1 MSVHRLRASDAVD
14 RRPPAKA
21 VRRIAATISVAV
33 VTEDPGDVDRVRL
46 AFEREGVAAF
56 VEAGGRTRLDLDE
69 LERRPAAV
77 VLIGA
82 DVESAILEAHGVRRR
97 VPGVHVVL
105 VLAPGAER
113 HARHVLG
120 GGVDGVVLEP
130 DLEVSLPLV
139 VRSAFA
145 GQISVPRS
153 MRYGV
158 ELPAF
163 SHRER
168 QILRLVAAGSTNDEI
183 ARRLYLSKSTVGGH
197 LTAIFRRLGVRSRE
211 DVVALI
217 LDADE
222 SVRRLLLGI
231 DLQPGDRRDEAV

>member
-1 MSVHRLRASDAVD
+1 MTVHRLHPSDAAE

-21 VRRIAATISVAV
+21 LRRIAATIDVAV
-33 VTEDPGDVDRVRL
+33 VTEHPGDVDRVRL
-46 AFEREGVAAF
+46 AFEREGIAAF
-56 VEAGGRTRLDLDE
+56 VEAGGRTRLDLDD
-69 LERRPAAV
+69 LERRPGAV
-77 VLIGA
+77 VLIST
-82 DVESAILEAHGVRRR
+82 DVERAIVEAHGVRRR

-105 VLAPGAER
+105 VLPPGAER
-113 HARHVLG
+113 HARQVLG

-130 DLEVSLPLV
+130 ELELSLPLV

-145 GQISVPRS
+145 GQLSVPRS

-168 QILRLVAAGSTNDEI
+168 QILRLVAAGRTNDEI

-197 LTAIFRRLGVRSRE
+197 LTAIFRRLGVRSRD

-222 SVRRLLLGI
+222 SVRRLLLGVEVR
-231 DLQPGDRRDEAV
+231 PGDRRDKAV